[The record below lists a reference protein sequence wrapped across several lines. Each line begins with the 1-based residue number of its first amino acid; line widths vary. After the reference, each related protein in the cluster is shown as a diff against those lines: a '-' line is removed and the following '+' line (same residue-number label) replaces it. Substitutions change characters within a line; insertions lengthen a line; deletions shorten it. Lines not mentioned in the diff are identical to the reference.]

1 MARARCPLVV
11 AVSVM
16 HPPSCGSRSSAPRD
30 GAPGEPSG
38 LTRRAASVEG
48 HVRHRVTSGL
58 LSTRR
63 WWRRA
68 LPRRR
73 RGGGRTLAK
82 ARDHIRDATALWF
95 EVGPDAFIVI
105 EDIRFPKPVKA
116 TVDRARKERAKAQ
129 AGQEAAAGATE
140 KAARALVD
148 EGWLSV
154 RDPADILG
162 LSHQR
167 VQQIL
172 AS

>member
-1 MARARCPLVV
+1 MV
-11 AVSVM
+11 ASS
-16 HPPSCGSRSSAPRD
+16 PSSA
-30 GAPGEPSG
+30 AP
-38 LTRRAASVEG
+38 
-48 HVRHRVTSGL
+48 
-58 LSTRR
+58 
-63 WWRRA
+63 
-68 LPRRR
+68 
-73 RGGGRTLAK
+73 GGGRTLAK

-95 EVGPDAFIVI
+95 EVAPDAFIVI

-154 RDPADILG
+154 RDAADILG